1 MIYNALNILLMLSF
15 YWGGIMPKTFALDE
29 IKTQIGNEIGVSDWL
44 TIDQKRIDTFAEC
57 TEDHQWIHVDAN
69 KAAQGPF
76 GKTIAHGF
84 LSLSLITHLSE
95 ELMPI
100 PEGALMVINYGMD
113 KVRFLH
119 PVPVDSEIRDRML
132 LKDVVEK
139 GGGRILL
146 VTEHTIEIKGIDKP
160 AAVITLLFMCFTAAG

>member
-29 IKTQIGNEIGVSDWL
+29 IKAQIGNEIGVSDWL

-139 GGGRILL
+139 GVGRILL

>member
-1 MIYNALNILLMLSF
+1 
-15 YWGGIMPKTFALDE
+15 MPKTLHL
-29 IKTQIGNEIGVSDWL
+29 NEIRSHIGSEVGVSDWI

-57 TEDHQWIHVDAN
+57 TEDHQWIHVDAG

-76 GKTIAHGF
+76 AKTIAHGF
-84 LSLSLITHLSE
+84 LALSLVTHLST

-100 PEGALMVINYGMD
+100 PEGTLMLINYGMD
-113 KVRFLH
+113 KVRFIH
-119 PVPVDSEIRDRML
+119 PVPVDSEIRDRVV

-139 GGGRILL
+139 EGGKILL

>member
-1 MIYNALNILLMLSF
+1 
-15 YWGGIMPKTFALDE
+15 MPKTITLDE
-29 IKTQIGNEIGVSDWL
+29 IKAQIGCEIGVSDWL

-57 TEDHQWIHVDAN
+57 TEDHQWVHVDAS

-84 LSLSLITHLSE
+84 LSLSLVTYLCA

-100 PEGALMVINYGMD
+100 PEGALMIINYGMD
-113 KVRFLH
+113 KVRFIH
-119 PVPVDSEIRDRML
+119 PVPVDSQIRDRVV

-139 GGGRILL
+139 DAGRTLL
-146 VTEHTIEIKGIDKP
+146 YTEHTIEIEGIDKP
-160 AAVITLLFMCFTAAG
+160 AAVITLLFMCFAAAG

>member
-1 MIYNALNILLMLSF
+1 
-15 YWGGIMPKTFALDE
+15 MPETIALDE
-29 IKTQIGNEIGVSDWL
+29 IKARIGNEVGVSDWL
-44 TIDQKRIDTFAEC
+44 AIDQKRIDTFAQC
-57 TEDHQWIHVDAN
+57 TDDHQWIHVDAGQ
-69 KAAQGPF
+69 AAQGPF

-84 LSLSLITHLSE
+84 LSLSLVTHLSA

-113 KVRFLH
+113 KVRFIH
-119 PVPVDSEIRDRML
+119 PVPVDSEIRDRVV

-139 GGGRILL
+139 DGGRILL

-160 AAVITLLFMCFTAAG
+160 AAVIVLLFMCFTAAG